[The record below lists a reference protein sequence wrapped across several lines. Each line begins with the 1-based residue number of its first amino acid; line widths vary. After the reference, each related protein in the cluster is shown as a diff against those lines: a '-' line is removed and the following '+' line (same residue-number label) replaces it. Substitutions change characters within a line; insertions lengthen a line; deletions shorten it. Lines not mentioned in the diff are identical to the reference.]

1 MNLEKKFNQNLEYI
15 QEHNQEIISGLLRSQ
30 TSANRLIELLFDEN
44 KYLKQKLLKLNKLYG
59 EKEWKRN

>member
-15 QEHNQEIISGLLRSQ
+15 QEHNQEIISGLLSSQ

-59 EKEWKRN
+59 EKE